1 MNIMRADP
9 LSSNEVGNKS
19 LPIVKHPDAPG
30 VHLARID
37 DMRRAVKVKDING
50 ELFAI
55 VGSTAVPV
63 ADLDWIDPA

>member
-1 MNIMRADP
+1 MTP
-9 LSSNEVGNKS
+9 T
-19 LPIVKHPDAPG
+19 APG
-30 VHLARID
+30 IYIARID

-63 ADLDWIDPA
+63 DQLDWIDPA